1 MENNL
6 IVFLFISIFI
16 LCAIFSIVKPIL
28 LIIVPLFSYKII
40 YELIIIFNLTVG
52 NSVATQTALR
62 LSALVAGIFC
72 ILSIIF
78 LIINKYSL
86 YDKFLFPF
94 FIFVNFIG
102 FISGLIF
109 SNDFVYNVGDFFNL
123 FQIYIFS
130 IILVYLFK
138 KGHQDI
144 LIFSLIFFSLIA
156 DLFYFSQY
164 SIMLFNGNFQRIM
177 GGNIF
182 LVLISFCL
190 FFSNDTKYKKF
201 YMISFFIPLLTLL
214 FASYRGKWILV
225 LLGIG
230 LFLFLRQERKSFLT
244 LFSTFIKSFT
254 FIVLIF
260 LVLYQLPTFKD
271 YINKRIVQETI
282 IAYQED
288 GDTESQS
295 QKYYETFKVSQ
306 YFYNDPIKIFF
317 GYGSGAEIQ
326 IDKGVGKYILKKWD
340 SRGKLHYIHNT
351 YFSNLFRYGLFG
363 LIIFISTIFFLIRS
377 SFRNLDRNGLH
388 IFALVY
394 LLIGVIGFSQDFMI
408 GVYLGILEWSF
419 IFSIIIY
426 NNYKKAKDVQTV

>member
-6 IVFLFISIFI
+6 IIFLFISIFI

-109 SNDFVYNVGDFFNL
+109 SNDLVYNVGDFFNL

-164 SIMLFNGNFQRIM
+164 SIMLFTQ
-177 GGNIF
+177 
-182 LVLISFCL
+182 
-190 FFSNDTKYKKF
+190 
-201 YMISFFIPLLTLL
+201 
-214 FASYRGKWILV
+214 
-225 LLGIG
+225 
-230 LFLFLRQERKSFLT
+230 
-244 LFSTFIKSFT
+244 
-254 FIVLIF
+254 
-260 LVLYQLPTFKD
+260 
-271 YINKRIVQETI
+271 
-282 IAYQED
+282 
-288 GDTESQS
+288 
-295 QKYYETFKVSQ
+295 
-306 YFYNDPIKIFF
+306 
-317 GYGSGAEIQ
+317 
-326 IDKGVGKYILKKWD
+326 
-340 SRGKLHYIHNT
+340 
-351 YFSNLFRYGLFG
+351 
-363 LIIFISTIFFLIRS
+363 
-377 SFRNLDRNGLH
+377 
-388 IFALVY
+388 
-394 LLIGVIGFSQDFMI
+394 
-408 GVYLGILEWSF
+408 
-419 IFSIIIY
+419 
-426 NNYKKAKDVQTV
+426 